1 MKKIFTLI
9 AVAMMAVCANAQ
21 GTYAVQYEDP
31 AVPVAAGTQEK
42 SVKNIT
48 MTWGVAGDAKN
59 FKGGDK
65 KSDVLKDQLGA
76 TAYCSGNGDNGKLTE
91 GCVYTGT
98 VYFFE
103 PALDGK
109 LTVGWVLNAN
119 KKFYIQ
125 ECSGEKPQDVTFTTV
140 DSEGSAVELACGGTL
155 AEKLTGGLSTFA
167 VAKGKKYAVY
177 CTGSK
182 LGFYG
187 FKYETT
193 TSGISNLEVEN
204 AADNATYNVAGQ
216 KVSENTKGLV
226 IKSGKKFINK

>member
-1 MKKIFTLI
+1 MKKFFTLI

-21 GTYAVQYEDP
+21 GTYGLQNGDAGVES
-31 AVPVAAGTQEK
+31 GTQEK
-42 SVKNIT
+42 SVANIT
-48 MTWGVAGDAKN
+48 MTWGVAGGAD
-59 FKGGDK
+59 FKGGNK
-65 KSDVLKDQLGA
+65 KSEVLKDQLGA
-76 TAYCSGNGDNGKLTE
+76 TAYCEGNGANGKLTE
-91 GCVYTGT
+91 GT

-103 PALDGK
+103 PALDGT

-125 ECSGEKPQDVTFTTV
+125 ECSGSEPQDVTFTTV
-140 DSEGSAVELACGGTL
+140 DAEGSAVELVCGGTL
-155 AEKLTGGLSTFA
+155 ESKLTGGLSTFA

-177 CTGSK
+177 CAGSK

-187 FKYETT
+187 FKFEI

-204 AADNATYNVAGQ
+204 AADNTTYNVAGQ

>member
-1 MKKIFTLI
+1 MKKFFTLI

-21 GTYAVQYEDP
+21 GTYGVQNGD
-31 AVPVAAGTQEK
+31 AGVASGTQEK
-42 SVKNIT
+42 SVANIT
-48 MTWGVAGDAKN
+48 MTWGVAGGAD
-59 FKGGDK
+59 FKGGNK
-65 KSDVLKDQLGA
+65 KNEVLNEQLGA
-76 TAYCSGNGDNGKLTE
+76 TAYCSGNDENGKLTE
-91 GCVYTGT
+91 GT

-109 LTVGWVLNAN
+109 LTVGFVLNA
-119 KKFYIQ
+119 KKAFYIQ
-125 ECSGEKPQDVTFTTV
+125 ECSGSEPQDVTFTTV
-140 DSEGSAVELACGGTL
+140 DSEGNAVELACGGKLDT
-155 AEKLTGGLSTFA
+155 KLTGGLSTFA

>member
-1 MKKIFTLI
+1 MKKFFTLI

-76 TAYCSGNGDNGKLTE
+76 TAYCSGNGDNGSLTK
-91 GCVYTGT
+91 GT
-98 VYFFE
+98 TYFFE
-103 PALDGK
+103 PAIDGNI
-109 LTVGWVLNAN
+109 TVGYVLNAD

-125 ECSGEKPQDVTFTTV
+125 ECSGETPQDVTFTTV
-140 DSEGSAVELACGGTL
+140 DAKGNVVELVSGGTV
-155 AEKLTGGLSTFA
+155 AEKLTGGLSTFK

-177 CTGSK
+177 CAGSK

-187 FKYETT
+187 FKFSLGTA
-193 TSGISNLEVEN
+193 ISNLTVEK
-204 AADNATYNVAGQ
+204 ATDNTSYNLSGQ

-226 IKSGKKFINK
+226 IKSGKKFVNK

>member
-1 MKKIFTLI
+1 MKKFFTLI

-21 GTYAVQYEDP
+21 GTYGVQNGD
-31 AVPVAAGTQEK
+31 AGVASGTQEK
-42 SVKNIT
+42 SVANIT
-48 MTWGVAGDAKN
+48 MTWGVAGGAD
-59 FKGGDK
+59 FKGGNK
-65 KSDVLKDQLGA
+65 KNEVLNEQLGA
-76 TAYCSGNGDNGKLTE
+76 TAYCEGNGANGKLTE
-91 GCVYTGT
+91 GT

-125 ECSGEKPQDVTFTTV
+125 ECSGSEPQDVTFTTV
-140 DSEGSAVELACGGTL
+140 DSEGNAVELACGGKLDT
-155 AEKLTGGLSTFA
+155 KLTGGLSTFA

-177 CTGSK
+177 CAGSK

-187 FKYETT
+187 FKFEI

>member
-1 MKKIFTLI
+1 MKKFFTLI

-21 GTYAVQYEDP
+21 GTYGVKYGDSG
-31 AVPVAAGTQEK
+31 VTSGTQEK
-42 SVKNIT
+42 SVPNIT
-48 MTWGVAGDAKN
+48 MTWGVAGGDD
-59 FKGGDK
+59 FKGGNKESDK
-65 KSDVLKDQLGA
+65 LQKQLDA
-76 TAYCSGNGDNGKLTE
+76 TGYCEGNGKNGKLTE
-91 GCVYTGT
+91 GCVYEGS

-103 PALDGK
+103 PAEDG
-109 LTVGWVLNAN
+109 TVSVGFVLNSG

-125 ECSGEKPQDVTFTTV
+125 ECSGSEPQDVTFTTV
-140 DSEGSAVELACGGTL
+140 DAEGSAVELVCGGTL
-155 AEKLTGGLSTFA
+155 ESKLTGGLSTFA
-167 VAKGKKYAVY
+167 VSKGKKYAVY

-187 FKYETT
+187 FEFKTT

-226 IKSGKKFINK
+226 IKSGKKFVNK

>member
-1 MKKIFTLI
+1 MKKFFTLI

-21 GTYAVQYEDP
+21 GTYGLQNGDAG
-31 AVPVAAGTQEK
+31 VASGTQEK
-42 SVKNIT
+42 SVANIT
-48 MTWGVAGDAKN
+48 MTWGVAGGAD
-59 FKGGDK
+59 FKGGNK
-65 KSDVLKDQLGA
+65 KNDVLKDQLGA
-76 TAYCSGNGDNGKLTE
+76 TAYCEGNGANGKLTE
-91 GCVYTGT
+91 GT

-103 PALDGK
+103 PALDGT
-109 LTVGWVLNAN
+109 LTVGWVLNGG

-125 ECSGEKPQDVTFTTV
+125 ECSGSEPQDVTFTTV
-140 DSEGSAVELACGGTL
+140 DAEGSAVELVCGGTL
-155 AEKLTGGLSTFA
+155 ESKLTGGLSTFA

-177 CTGSK
+177 CAGSK

-187 FKYETT
+187 FKFEI

-204 AADNATYNVAGQ
+204 AADNTTYNVAGQ

>member
-1 MKKIFTLI
+1 MKKFFTLI

-21 GTYAVQYEDP
+21 GTYGVQNGD
-31 AVPVAAGTQEK
+31 AGVASGTQEK
-42 SVKNIT
+42 SVANIT
-48 MTWGVAGDAKN
+48 MTWGVAGGAD
-59 FKGGDK
+59 FKGGNK
-65 KSDVLKDQLGA
+65 KSEVLNEQLGA
-76 TAYCSGNGDNGKLTE
+76 TAYCSGNDENGKLTE
-91 GCVYTGT
+91 GT

-103 PALDGK
+103 PALDGT
-109 LTVGWVLNAN
+109 LAVGFVLNAN

-140 DSEGSAVELACGGTL
+140 DAEGSAVELACGGTL

-177 CTGSK
+177 CAGSK

-187 FKYETT
+187 FKFEI

-204 AADNATYNVAGQ
+204 AADNTTYNVAGQ

>member
-1 MKKIFTLI
+1 MKKFFTLI

-21 GTYAVQYEDP
+21 GTYGVQNGDP
-31 AVPVAAGTQEK
+31 GVTSGTQEK
-42 SVKNIT
+42 SVPNIT
-48 MTWGVAGDAKN
+48 MTWGVAGGENFKDAKKN
-59 FKGGDK
+59 AN
-65 KSDVLKDQLGA
+65 LKEQLGA
-76 TAYCSGNGDNGKLTE
+76 TGYCEGNGQGGKLTE
-91 GCVYTGT
+91 GT

-103 PALDGK
+103 PALDGT

-125 ECSGEKPQDVTFTTV
+125 ECSGSEPQDVTFTTV
-140 DSEGSAVELACGGTL
+140 DAEGSAVELVCGGTL
-155 AEKLTGGLSTFA
+155 ESKLTGGLSTFA

-193 TSGISNLEVEN
+193 TSGISNLDVEN

>member
-1 MKKIFTLI
+1 MKKFFTLI

-21 GTYAVQYEDP
+21 GTYGLQNGDAG
-31 AVPVAAGTQEK
+31 VASGTQEK
-42 SVKNIT
+42 SVANIT
-48 MTWGVAGDAKN
+48 MTWGVAGGEN
-59 FKGGDK
+59 FKGGNK
-65 KSDVLKDQLGA
+65 KSEVLNEQLGA
-76 TAYCSGNGDNGKLTE
+76 TAYCEGNGANGKLTE
-91 GCVYTGT
+91 GT

-125 ECSGEKPQDVTFTTV
+125 ECSGSEPQDVTFTTV
-140 DSEGSAVELACGGTL
+140 DAEGSAVELVCGGTL
-155 AEKLTGGLSTFA
+155 ESKLTGGLSTFA

-177 CTGSK
+177 CAGSK

-187 FKYETT
+187 FKFEI

-204 AADNATYNVAGQ
+204 AADNTTYNVAGQ

>member
-1 MKKIFTLI
+1 MKKFFTLI

-21 GTYAVQYEDP
+21 GTYGVQNGD
-31 AVPVAAGTQEK
+31 AGVASGTQEK
-42 SVKNIT
+42 SVANIT
-48 MTWGVAGDAKN
+48 MTWGVAGGAD
-59 FKGGDK
+59 FKGGNK
-65 KSDVLKDQLGA
+65 KNEVLNEQLGA
-76 TAYCSGNGDNGKLTE
+76 TAYCSGNDENGKLTE

-125 ECSGEKPQDVTFTTV
+125 ECSGSEPQDVTFTTV
-140 DSEGSAVELACGGTL
+140 DAEGSAVELACGGTL

-187 FKYETT
+187 FKYVTGA
-193 TSGISNLEVEN
+193 SGISNIAVDN

>member
-1 MKKIFTLI
+1 MKKFFTLI

-21 GTYAVQYEDP
+21 GTYGLQNGDAG
-31 AVPVAAGTQEK
+31 VASGTQEK
-42 SVKNIT
+42 SVANIT
-48 MTWGVAGDAKN
+48 MTWGVAGGED
-59 FKGGDK
+59 FKGGNK
-65 KSDVLKDQLGA
+65 KSEVLNEQLGA
-76 TAYCSGNGDNGKLTE
+76 TAYCEGNGANGKLTE
-91 GCVYTGT
+91 GT

-125 ECSGEKPQDVTFTTV
+125 ECSGSEPQDVTFTTV
-140 DSEGSAVELACGGTL
+140 DAEGSAVELVCGGTL
-155 AEKLTGGLSTFA
+155 ESKLTGGLSTFA

-177 CTGSK
+177 CAGSK

-187 FKYETT
+187 FKFEI

-204 AADNATYNVAGQ
+204 AADNTTYNVAGQ

>member
-1 MKKIFTLI
+1 MKKFFTLI

-21 GTYAVQYEDP
+21 GTYGVQNGD
-31 AVPVAAGTQEK
+31 AGVASGTQEK
-42 SVKNIT
+42 SVANIT
-48 MTWGVAGDAKN
+48 MTWGVAGGAD
-59 FKGGDK
+59 FKGGNK
-65 KSDVLKDQLGA
+65 KSEVLNEQLGA
-76 TAYCSGNGDNGKLTE
+76 TAYCSGNDENGKLTE
-91 GCVYTGT
+91 GT

-103 PALDGK
+103 PALDGT
-109 LTVGWVLNAN
+109 LAVGFVLNAN

-140 DSEGSAVELACGGTL
+140 DAEGSAVELVCGGTL
-155 AEKLTGGLSTFA
+155 ESKLTGGLSTFA

-177 CTGSK
+177 CAGSK

-187 FKYETT
+187 FKFEI

-204 AADNATYNVAGQ
+204 AADNTTYNVAGQ

>member
-1 MKKIFTLI
+1 MKKFFTLI

-21 GTYAVQYEDP
+21 GTYGLQNGDAG
-31 AVPVAAGTQEK
+31 VASGTQEK
-42 SVKNIT
+42 SVANIT
-48 MTWGVAGDAKN
+48 MTWGVAGGAD
-59 FKGGDK
+59 FKGGNK
-65 KSDVLKDQLGA
+65 KSEVLNEQLGA
-76 TAYCSGNGDNGKLTE
+76 TAYCEGNGANGKLTE
-91 GCVYTGT
+91 GT

-125 ECSGEKPQDVTFTTV
+125 ECSGSEPQDVTFTTV
-140 DSEGSAVELACGGTL
+140 DSEGSAVELVCGGTL
-155 AEKLTGGLSTFA
+155 ESKLTGGLSTFA

-177 CTGSK
+177 CAGSK

-187 FKYETT
+187 FKFEI

-204 AADNATYNVAGQ
+204 AADNTTYNVAGQ

>member
-1 MKKIFTLI
+1 MKKFFTLI

-21 GTYAVQYEDP
+21 GTYGVQNGD
-31 AVPVAAGTQEK
+31 AGVASGTQEK
-42 SVKNIT
+42 SVANIT
-48 MTWGVAGDAKN
+48 MTWGVDGGKAFFGGNKKN
-59 FKGGDK
+59 
-65 KSDVLKDQLGA
+65 DVLKDQLGA
-76 TAYCSGNGDNGKLTE
+76 TAYCSGNDENGKLTE
-91 GCVYTGT
+91 GT

-125 ECSGEKPQDVTFTTV
+125 ECSGSEPQDVTFTTV
-140 DSEGSAVELACGGTL
+140 DSEGNAVELACGGKLDT
-155 AEKLTGGLSTFA
+155 KLTGGLSTFA

>member
-1 MKKIFTLI
+1 MKKFFTLI

-21 GTYAVQYEDP
+21 GTYGVQNGD
-31 AVPVAAGTQEK
+31 AGVASGTQEK
-42 SVKNIT
+42 SVANIT
-48 MTWGVAGDAKN
+48 MTWGVAGGED
-59 FKGGDK
+59 FKGGNK
-65 KSDVLKDQLGA
+65 KNDVLKDQLGA
-76 TAYCSGNGDNGKLTE
+76 TAYCEGNGANGKLTE
-91 GCVYTGT
+91 GT

-103 PALDGK
+103 PALDGT
-109 LTVGWVLNAN
+109 LTVGFVLNAG

-125 ECSGEKPQDVTFTTV
+125 ECSGSEPQDVTFTTV
-140 DSEGSAVELACGGTL
+140 DAEGSAVELVCGGTL
-155 AEKLTGGLSTFA
+155 ESKLTGGLSTFA

-177 CTGSK
+177 CAGSK

-187 FKYETT
+187 FKFEI

-204 AADNATYNVAGQ
+204 AADNTTYNVAGQ